1 MPATTLPDHT
11 NYTRPVRLKRGP
23 DAASATCLRLGPW
36 HGLQRHVKNV
46 QMDAGHVFRHALN
59 RFAR

>member
-1 MPATTLPDHT
+1 M
-11 NYTRPVRLKRGP
+11 VRRNAWAN
-23 DAASATCLRLGPW
+23 DVSTYLRLGPW